1 MKTSPLTRC
10 SWSLLVCFAAN
21 SLAWAEGDKIS
32 LSATRKPGE
41 LTRVTAKFEVRG
53 ELKSTAKG
61 EETRIPLT
69 VVGDLKYDERLLAWG
84 EKIADESRSVRYYA
98 QADAHIAID
107 KQPLP
112 EHQLSEEKRLIAAQT
127 IGSESTLFAPRDLLT
142 RDELDLVTLPG
153 NSLSV
158 DRLLPSEALT
168 IGETWKPAAD
178 AITVLCDLDEADS
191 VEVQAT
197 LKDASEAAA
206 SCEFAGAVEGRVD
219 GVKTKLTING
229 KFTFD
234 RRRGRISWLAL
245 STKEQ
250 REIGSI
256 SPGVD
261 ATARLQMRVEPLD
274 ESVPLAEDR
283 LAGIQLEPTIA
294 KLMLL
299 HRSATGKFTFAHD
312 RRWHVVTDDERVTV
326 LRMIEDGELMAQ
338 ANITPLVK
346 QTPGKTITLEAFK
359 ADVERVLGQNLAG
372 VSKAGESMN
381 HHNYRVC
388 RVEAVG
394 KVNDLEIQW
403 IYYHV
408 TDKNGLGAAVAFTLA
423 TSLTERFAG
432 EDDSLVGSL
441 QLIDPDLAAAE
452 TKNDGA
458 DEQADNSV
466 LSPNRK

>member
-1 MKTSPLTRC
+1 MNSHFTHC
-10 SWSLLVCFAAN
+10 SWSLLLYFACN
-21 SLAWAEGDKIS
+21 SALFADGEKVS
-32 LSATRKPGE
+32 LSATRKAGE

-53 ELKSTAKG
+53 DLKSTAKG
-61 EETRIPLT
+61 EETKTPLT

-84 EKIADESRSVRYYA
+84 ATHDDESRTVRYYA

-112 EHQLSEEKRLIAAQT
+112 EHVLPEEKRLIAARNAGRET
-127 IGSESTLFAPRDLLT
+127 TLFAPRDLLT
-142 RDELDLVTLPG
+142 RDELDLITLPG
-153 NSLSV
+153 NSLTV
-158 DRLLPSEALT
+158 DRLLPDDSLAV
-168 IGETWKPAAD
+168 GETWKPAAD
-178 AITVLCDLDEADS
+178 AVTVLCDLDEADS
-191 VEVQAT
+191 VEVQGT
-197 LKDASEAAA
+197 LKEATEATA
-206 SCEFAGAVEGRVD
+206 TCEFSGNVEGRVD
-219 GVKTKLTING
+219 GVKTKLNLTG
-229 KFTFD
+229 KFMFD

-261 ATARLQMRVEPLD
+261 ATARLQLRIEPLD
-274 ESVPLAEDR
+274 ESVPLAEER
-283 LAGIQLEPTIA
+283 LTGISLEPTIA

-326 LRMIEDGELMAQ
+326 LRMIEDGELIAQ

-394 KVNDLEIQW
+394 KVNELEIQW

-408 TDKNGLGAAVAFTLA
+408 TDQDGFAAAVAFTLA

-441 QLIDPDLAAAE
+441 QLIDPNLAAADA
-452 TKNDGA
+452 KPGDP
-458 DEQADNSV
+458 DEQSADGSV
-466 LSPNRK
+466 LTPNRK